1 MAETRQSITI
11 NSSSAVSGDGGN
23 HDDDDDGDDAIF
35 QDQYMFFPV
44 KVRMRKVTMVRMII
58 GDGK

>member
-23 HDDDDDGDDAIF
+23 HDDDNDGDDAIF
-35 QDQYMFFPV
+35 QDQYMFFSGESENEE
-44 KVRMRKVTMVRMII
+44 
-58 GDGK
+58 GDNGENDYW